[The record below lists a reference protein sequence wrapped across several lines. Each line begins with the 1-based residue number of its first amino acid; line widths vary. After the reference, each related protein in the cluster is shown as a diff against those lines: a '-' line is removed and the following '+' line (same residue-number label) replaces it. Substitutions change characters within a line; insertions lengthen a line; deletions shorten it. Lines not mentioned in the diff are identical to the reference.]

1 VKLKR
6 FYILFIVLFGV
17 IFITN
22 GQNISLYNQF
32 NGRFNFTFIGNT
44 LNVQPNGAN
53 DPCLLLPSSDA
64 TLNLSPTDVIEN
76 AYLYWA
82 GSGTGDFNVKLN
94 GIDITS
100 QRNFSAIQSSNGNP
114 FFSAFAD
121 VTTQLQTTGNGLYTF
136 SDLDVSPFLNPDTY
150 CNNGTNFSGWAIVI
164 VFGNPTLPLNQINVY
179 DGLEA
184 LSTAVVNVQDQLII
198 NLGNLN
204 VLDNSGAELGF
215 VAWEGDANI
224 ANQESLLIN
233 GNIINNPPLNP
244 GDNAFNGT
252 NSITGSTSLYN
263 MDLDI
268 YDIQNNISIGNYSVE
283 VKMTTA
289 QDFVLINT
297 IVTKLNSQLPDAT
310 VAINSFENQC
320 DSRTIVVNYT
330 ISNINSTNPLPAQTP
345 ISIYINNQLL
355 QTTTTNTEIPVDGSI
370 SSQITLVIPNLIPD
384 TFEIKF
390 VVDDTGNGIGIVT
403 ELNETNNSI
412 SQSTTLWVSP
422 QFNILPDWNR
432 CVSSYSPEVFD
443 LTNYIT
449 AVRVNPNDTVQFF
462 TSFNDAVT
470 NTNPITN
477 FANFTTSSPQTTIF
491 IRIDNAHCYSIT
503 SLKIFLR
510 LYPTYNAI
518 PNSNI
523 CRINENTAF
532 DFTPYVLLTPTNPS
546 DSIHFFSSLQDA
558 NNNTNP
564 ILNSSNYQPDI
575 TPKSIYIRL
584 DNEFC
589 YSITSF
595 VIDYYEVPKYNP
607 LSNMVSC
614 NEGFNKATFNLT
626 LYEPIVK
633 QNPADT
639 VTFYENYD
647 NASNAVGTILD
658 PYFYVATTPK
668 EIFIRIDNENCFSI
682 TSFLLTTRNCP
693 PTVYNY
699 ISANNDTYN
708 DILTID
714 GLYDIFLDFKIEIY
728 NRWGRLIW
736 IGNQNTDK
744 WTGQV
749 KDAIGS
755 ENAADGTYFYLLFL
769 NDIDYPEPLKGFLYL
784 NH

>member
-1 VKLKR
+1 VKLIR
-6 FYILFIVLFGV
+6 FYFLFIVLFGV

-22 GQNISLYNQF
+22 GQNVSLYNQF
-32 NGRFNFTFIGNT
+32 NGRFDFTFIGNT

-204 VLDNSGAELGF
+204 VLDNSGAKLGF

-244 GDNAFNGT
+244 GNNAFNGT
-252 NSITGSTSLYN
+252 NSITGSSSLYN

-268 YDIQNNISIGNYSVE
+268 YDIQNYISIGNSTVE

-310 VAINSFENQC
+310 VAINSVENQC

-330 ISNINSTNPLPAQTP
+330 ISNLNCTNPLPAQTP

-355 QTTTTNTEIPVDGSI
+355 QTTTNNAEIPVDGSI

-390 VVDDTGNGIGIVT
+390 VVDDTGNGTGIVA
-403 ELNETNNSI
+403 ELIETNNTFSI
-412 SQSTTLWVSP
+412 SNTFWISPTFNTLESLISCNEG
-422 QFNILPDWNR
+422 FTKGTFDF
-432 CVSSYSPEVFD
+432 SSYEELVK
-443 LTNYIT
+443 TNS
-449 AVRVNPNDTVQFF
+449 NDTVQFYE
-462 TSFNDAVT
+462 TIENAT
-470 NTNPITN
+470 NG
-477 FANFTTSSPQTTIF
+477 
-491 IRIDNAHCYSIT
+491 
-503 SLKIFLR
+503 
-510 LYPTYNAI
+510 
-518 PNSNI
+518 
-523 CRINENTAF
+523 
-532 DFTPYVLLTPTNPS
+532 V
-546 DSIHFFSSLQDA
+546 
-558 NNNTNP
+558 NP
-564 ILNSSNYQPDI
+564 ILNTTN
-575 TPKSIYIRL
+575 
-584 DNEFC
+584 
-589 YSITSF
+589 
-595 VIDYYEVPKYNP
+595 
-607 LSNMVSC
+607 
-614 NEGFNKATFNLT
+614 
-626 LYEPIVK
+626 
-633 QNPADT
+633 
-639 VTFYENYD
+639 
-647 NASNAVGTILD
+647 
-658 PYFYVATTPK
+658 YVAIATPK

-708 DILTID
+708 DNLTID

-755 ENAADGTYFYLLFL
+755 ENAPDGTYFYLLFL

>member
-1 VKLKR
+1 MKLIR
-6 FYILFIVLFGV
+6 FYFLFIVLFGV

-22 GQNISLYNQF
+22 GQNVSLYNQF
-32 NGRFNFTFIGNT
+32 NGRFDFTFIGNT

-204 VLDNSGAELGF
+204 VLDNSGAKLGF

-244 GDNAFNGT
+244 GNNAFNGT
-252 NSITGSTSLYN
+252 NSITGSSSLYN

-268 YDIQNNISIGNYSVE
+268 YDIQNYISIGNSTVE

-310 VAINSFENQC
+310 VAINSVENQC

-330 ISNINSTNPLPAQTP
+330 ISNLNCTNPLPAQTP

-355 QTTTTNTEIPVDGSI
+355 QTTTNNAEIPVDGSI

-390 VVDDTGNGIGIVT
+390 VVDDTGNGTGIVA
-403 ELNETNNSI
+403 ELIETNNTFSI
-412 SQSTTLWVSP
+412 SNTFWISPTFNTLESLISCNEG
-422 QFNILPDWNR
+422 FTKGTFDF
-432 CVSSYSPEVFD
+432 SSYEELVK
-443 LTNYIT
+443 TNS
-449 AVRVNPNDTVQFF
+449 NDTVQFYE
-462 TSFNDAVT
+462 TIENAT
-470 NTNPITN
+470 NG
-477 FANFTTSSPQTTIF
+477 
-491 IRIDNAHCYSIT
+491 
-503 SLKIFLR
+503 
-510 LYPTYNAI
+510 
-518 PNSNI
+518 
-523 CRINENTAF
+523 
-532 DFTPYVLLTPTNPS
+532 V
-546 DSIHFFSSLQDA
+546 
-558 NNNTNP
+558 NP
-564 ILNSSNYQPDI
+564 ILNTTN
-575 TPKSIYIRL
+575 
-584 DNEFC
+584 
-589 YSITSF
+589 
-595 VIDYYEVPKYNP
+595 
-607 LSNMVSC
+607 
-614 NEGFNKATFNLT
+614 
-626 LYEPIVK
+626 
-633 QNPADT
+633 
-639 VTFYENYD
+639 
-647 NASNAVGTILD
+647 
-658 PYFYVATTPK
+658 YVAIATPK

-749 KDAIGS
+749 KDGIGS
-755 ENAADGTYFYLLFL
+755 ENAPDGTYFYLLFL

>member
-1 VKLKR
+1 MKLIR
-6 FYILFIVLFGV
+6 FYFLFIVLFGV

-22 GQNISLYNQF
+22 GQNVSLYNQF
-32 NGRFNFTFIGNT
+32 NGRFDFTFIGNT
-44 LNVQPNGAN
+44 LNVQPNVAN

-204 VLDNSGAELGF
+204 VLDNSGAKLGF

-244 GDNAFNGT
+244 GNNAFNGT
-252 NSITGSTSLYN
+252 NSITGSSSLYN

-268 YDIQNNISIGNYSVE
+268 YDIQNYISIGNSTVE

-310 VAINSFENQC
+310 VAINSVENQC

-330 ISNINSTNPLPAQTP
+330 ISNLNCTNPLPAQTP

-355 QTTTTNTEIPVDGSI
+355 QTTTNNAEIPVDGSI

-390 VVDDTGNGIGIVT
+390 VVDDTGNGTGIVA
-403 ELNETNNSI
+403 ELIETNNTFSI
-412 SQSTTLWVSP
+412 SNTLWISP
-422 QFNILPDWNR
+422 TFNTLESLISCNEGFTKGTFDF
-432 CVSSYSPEVFD
+432 SSYEELVK
-443 LTNYIT
+443 TNS
-449 AVRVNPNDTVQFF
+449 NDTVQFYE
-462 TSFNDAVT
+462 TIENAT
-470 NTNPITN
+470 NG
-477 FANFTTSSPQTTIF
+477 
-491 IRIDNAHCYSIT
+491 
-503 SLKIFLR
+503 
-510 LYPTYNAI
+510 
-518 PNSNI
+518 
-523 CRINENTAF
+523 
-532 DFTPYVLLTPTNPS
+532 V
-546 DSIHFFSSLQDA
+546 
-558 NNNTNP
+558 NP
-564 ILNSSNYQPDI
+564 ILNTTN
-575 TPKSIYIRL
+575 
-584 DNEFC
+584 
-589 YSITSF
+589 
-595 VIDYYEVPKYNP
+595 
-607 LSNMVSC
+607 
-614 NEGFNKATFNLT
+614 
-626 LYEPIVK
+626 
-633 QNPADT
+633 
-639 VTFYENYD
+639 
-647 NASNAVGTILD
+647 
-658 PYFYVATTPK
+658 YVAIATPK

-708 DILTID
+708 DNLTID

-749 KDAIGS
+749 KDGIGS
-755 ENAADGTYFYLLFL
+755 ENAPDGTYFYLLFL

>member
-1 VKLKR
+1 VKLIR
-6 FYILFIVLFGV
+6 FYFLFIVLFGV

-22 GQNISLYNQF
+22 GQNVSLYNQF
-32 NGRFNFTFIGNT
+32 NGRFDFTFIGNT

-204 VLDNSGAELGF
+204 VLDNSGAKLGF

-244 GDNAFNGT
+244 GNNAFNGT
-252 NSITGSTSLYN
+252 NSITGSSSLYN

-268 YDIQNNISIGNYSVE
+268 YDIQNYISIGNSTVE

-310 VAINSFENQC
+310 VAINSVENQC

-330 ISNINSTNPLPAQTP
+330 ISNLNCTNPLPAQTP

-355 QTTTTNTEIPVDGSI
+355 QTTTNNAEIPVDGSI

-390 VVDDTGNGIGIVT
+390 VVDDTGNGTGIVA
-403 ELNETNNSI
+403 ELIETNNTFSI
-412 SQSTTLWVSP
+412 SNTLWISP
-422 QFNILPDWNR
+422 TFNTLESLISCNEGFTKGTFDF
-432 CVSSYSPEVFD
+432 SSYEELVK
-443 LTNYIT
+443 TNS
-449 AVRVNPNDTVQFF
+449 NDTVQFYE
-462 TSFNDAVT
+462 TIENAT
-470 NTNPITN
+470 NG
-477 FANFTTSSPQTTIF
+477 
-491 IRIDNAHCYSIT
+491 
-503 SLKIFLR
+503 
-510 LYPTYNAI
+510 
-518 PNSNI
+518 
-523 CRINENTAF
+523 
-532 DFTPYVLLTPTNPS
+532 V
-546 DSIHFFSSLQDA
+546 
-558 NNNTNP
+558 NP
-564 ILNSSNYQPDI
+564 ILNTTN
-575 TPKSIYIRL
+575 
-584 DNEFC
+584 
-589 YSITSF
+589 
-595 VIDYYEVPKYNP
+595 
-607 LSNMVSC
+607 
-614 NEGFNKATFNLT
+614 
-626 LYEPIVK
+626 
-633 QNPADT
+633 
-639 VTFYENYD
+639 
-647 NASNAVGTILD
+647 
-658 PYFYVATTPK
+658 YVAIATPK

-708 DILTID
+708 DNLTID

-749 KDAIGS
+749 KDGIGS
-755 ENAADGTYFYLLFL
+755 ENAPDGTYFYLLFL